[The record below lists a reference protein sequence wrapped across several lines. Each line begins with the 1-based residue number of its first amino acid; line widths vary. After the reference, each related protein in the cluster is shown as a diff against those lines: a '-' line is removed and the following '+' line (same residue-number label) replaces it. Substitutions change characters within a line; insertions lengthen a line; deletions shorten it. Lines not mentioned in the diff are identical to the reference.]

1 MVNADL
7 LHETVQHIRNHPD
20 TWCQLDYRRGPAGCF
35 AYHAA
40 LLAGAELA
48 SPEPSVSQA
57 DCRAYWPNHD
67 DRLAFN
73 EAARKLGFTERD
85 YINISDF
92 ARRALG
98 IDSHAADELF
108 EATNTLADLERFV
121 QALTV
126 DSASRRRQ

>member
-1 MVNADL
+1 MV
-7 LHETVQHIRNHPD
+7 
-20 TWCQLDYRRGPAGCF
+20 
-35 AYHAA
+35 
-40 LLAGAELA
+40 
-48 SPEPSVSQA
+48 
-57 DCRAYWPNHD
+57 
-67 DRLAFN
+67 FN

-108 EATNTLADLERFV
+108 KATNTLADLERFV

-126 DSASRRRQ
+126 DPASRRRQ